1 MKNIL
6 EKIKGFIKKNTERI
20 PSIYL
25 ILIVILVL
33 YGFFVVYDMHSKE
46 NGSLPVIE
54 VPEEELVLS
63 VSHTEPDLLK
73 GVRATD
79 KEDGDISSKVF
90 VENISEFDEQGK
102 RTITYAVFD
111 DDDQIAYASRK
122 LRYTDYEGPKM
133 YLKMPLLSY
142 GPQFENIVNKYIR
155 VYSELDGDISSQAVM
170 EDFEDEDQN
179 HYLIFSVKDS
189 CGAEQTLKLKMDQ
202 VKSAP
207 NINIKLTDYL
217 IYVEKGTEIDPV
229 EYIDNIQLMG
239 VDYKEGYDLVKIQT
253 DYNPDKKG
261 IYEFFYTIKEK
272 NGDYGI
278 TKLVVVVE

>member
-1 MKNIL
+1 MKEIL
-6 EKIKGFIKKNTERI
+6 EKGKAFLQKNIKRI
-20 PSIYL
+20 PAIYL
-25 ILIVILVL
+25 ILIVILAL
-33 YGFFVVYDMHSKE
+33 YGIFVVYDMRSDAE
-46 NGSLPVIE
+46 GSLPVIE
-54 VPEEELVLS
+54 APENELVLS
-63 VSHTEPDLLK
+63 VNHTEPDLLK
-73 GVRATD
+73 GIKATD

-90 VENISEFDEQGK
+90 VESISEFDENQK

-111 DDDQIAYASRK
+111 SDDQIAYATRK
-122 LRYTDYEGPKM
+122 LSYTDYEGPKM
-133 YLKMPLLSY
+133 YLKIPLLSY
-142 GPQFENIVNKYIR
+142 GPQFENIVAKYIR

-189 CGAEQTLKLKMDQ
+189 CGAEQKLKLKMDQ

-207 NINIKLTDYL
+207 NIFIKLKDYL
-217 IYVEKGTEIDPV
+217 IYVEKGTEIDPMD
-229 EYIDNIQLMG
+229 YIANIQLMG

-253 DYNPDKKG
+253 DYNPDKEG